1 MPTMYKK
8 GFDPIGVQKGQ
19 VGNAEIRGW
28 SLDEKDTKKETTTKP
43 KKEKEL

>member
-8 GFDPIGVQKGQ
+8 GFDPIVVQKGQ
-19 VGNAEIRGW
+19 VGNAEMRGW
-28 SLDEKDTKKETTTKP
+28 SLDKKDAKKETTTKP